1 MTYRRGA
8 LVAWLAVSA
17 CAGPNWQPLT
27 LPSPAPLESKT
38 IVEFHAKDSLVRLH
52 GVRSSRDSVTGIPW
66 LDHLTCDTC
75 RVAYALADV
84 SGVRTGNPGAGAW
97 ALGAPIFI
105 VTGSGLLLGL
115 LLVLF
120 PIHDN

>member
-1 MTYRRGA
+1 MRQARLP
-8 LVAWLAVSA
+8 LVAWLAASA

-27 LPSPAPLESKT
+27 LPTPAPLESKT
-38 IVEFHAKDSLVRLH
+38 VVEFHAKDSLVRLH
-52 GVRSSRDSVTGIPW
+52 GVRFSRDSVSGIPW

-75 RVAYALADV
+75 RVAYALTDV

-97 ALGAPIFI
+97 VLGAPIFI
-105 VTGSGLLLGL
+105 VTGAGALLAL

-120 PIHDN
+120 PIHGN